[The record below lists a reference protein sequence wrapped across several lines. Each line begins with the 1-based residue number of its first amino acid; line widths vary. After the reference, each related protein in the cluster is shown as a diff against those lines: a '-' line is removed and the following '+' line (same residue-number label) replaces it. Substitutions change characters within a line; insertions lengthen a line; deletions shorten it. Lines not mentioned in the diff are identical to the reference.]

1 MVRLGAPSRVCV
13 AEAFP
18 ETEQEEKLTGLAA
31 LAQHTPR
38 TTDAIH
44 LASFIFFLKIFL
56 NYYFEVPGIKPT
68 ACAR

>member
-44 LASFIFFLKIFL
+44 LASFIFFFKDIFKL
-56 NYYFEVPGIKPT
+56 LF
-68 ACAR
+68 